1 LLGNKVRYILFFET
15 NTTALT
21 FIVFLSGGLLAMI
34 ASWIQFRDLSFTAPE
49 WKAGIVTGLCNSIG
63 TILLLGAMRISSTVV
78 FPISSSI
85 ALLGGVF
92 LTTLIYK
99 ELMGTLNVIGIA
111 VGTAALILAVFRD
124 SLVAILG

>member
-1 LLGNKVRYILFFET
+1 
-15 NTTALT
+15 
-21 FIVFLSGGLLAMI
+21 M
-34 ASWIQFRDLSFTAPE
+34 
-49 WKAGIVTGLCNSIG
+49 
-63 TILLLGAMRISSTVV
+63 LGAIRISATVV

-92 LTTLIYK
+92 LAALIYK

-124 SLVAILG
+124 SIVAIVG